1 MLFQTEQEK
10 NENSHKKENANSV
23 QSERKSKFLLKRME
37 DAAANYIDYDQVQ
50 NSQQGTPEAW
60 ISAAQEPKEE
70 ETGVKD
76 YRTELELYRGSSPES
91 EEEKTKNPKKKRG
104 KKKKRKK
111 KLTEKGKIKRDKFLK
126 EVAHRIVCTYFKQ
139 GYCYKGADCAYS
151 HVLPKKL
158 PALCK
163 FSFYRDTFS
172 DSSDV
177 KHNKDDSPP
186 FHLSSSPFHL
196 PQLDNYTHPS
206 NHVKVKESMSED
218 DSADGHELKIALPER
233 IPSGSQISLG
243 CFSHEPIAFK
253 VKTDDCNTICDSGRE
268 RLSSPSNFND
278 ENPLESFSKL
288 PSAMPTC
295 PIPDTTKGFMQC
307 ERNRNSSK
315 LIESE
320 VSESSP
326 ETLAQNSLSSFNA
339 CQPGHVEI
347 KSERSLVEQQSST
360 LPPCPS
366 SLENF
371 MMETESKF
379 LLPKVIE
386 KSHSHPNAY
395 AEGGRSAPVIAQTE
409 EKKQTANRFPFQPF
423 VPQKDKKDNPDLGK
437 PFSENVVGGHPRPP
451 MIETAPEE
459 GPLNGSPAASGTSE
473 SASVVDKVAGDRALS
488 SEILGVTAKT
498 DVVMAA
504 ECSAIET
511 QGALCNNLLKNH
523 VNNESTK
530 PLGKKRIKKTKKN
543 QGKNKNQNAP
553 KKSSCPIQENP
564 WIDNKDNIP

>member
-1 MLFQTEQEK
+1 
-10 NENSHKKENANSV
+10 
-23 QSERKSKFLLKRME
+23 
-37 DAAANYIDYDQVQ
+37 
-50 NSQQGTPEAW
+50 
-60 ISAAQEPKEE
+60 
-70 ETGVKD
+70 
-76 YRTELELYRGSSPES
+76 
-91 EEEKTKNPKKKRG
+91 
-104 KKKKRKK
+104 
-111 KLTEKGKIKRDKFLK
+111 
-126 EVAHRIVCTYFKQ
+126 
-139 GYCYKGADCAYS
+139 
-151 HVLPKKL
+151 
-158 PALCK
+158 
-163 FSFYRDTFS
+163 
-172 DSSDV
+172 
-177 KHNKDDSPP
+177 
-186 FHLSSSPFHL
+186 
-196 PQLDNYTHPS
+196 
-206 NHVKVKESMSED
+206 MSED

-564 WIDNKDNIP
+564 WIDNQKTYQQNSVHDVELVSSTQETKPYSSGELVSRDNVANRTSTTSEDGVETEQPLEVQPSPTSHLPRAIMDPRMARLKRKRFDCCETMHKRIPK